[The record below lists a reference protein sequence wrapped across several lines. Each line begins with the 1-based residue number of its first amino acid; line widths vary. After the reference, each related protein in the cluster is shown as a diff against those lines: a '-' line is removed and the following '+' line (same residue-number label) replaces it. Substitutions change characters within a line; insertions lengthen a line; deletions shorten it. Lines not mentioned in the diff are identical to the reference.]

1 MLTGVSLQFMQSANS
16 LLDNITAEL
25 FTKQP
30 THLLLAFGPTAS
42 RPSEVYSLAF
52 PAVGK
57 MLLHAAKCCCGQLPS
72 KHDIRHGS
80 CYFRAL
86 FNGNATESNG

>member
-1 MLTGVSLQFMQSANS
+1 MQSANS
-16 LLDNITAEL
+16 LLDSVSAEL
-25 FTKQP
+25 FTQQP

-57 MLLHAAKCCCGQLPS
+57 NALACCQMLLLTAFQQA
-72 KHDIRHGS
+72 
-80 CYFRAL
+80 
-86 FNGNATESNG
+86 

>member
-1 MLTGVSLQFMQSANS
+1 MQSANS
-16 LLDNITAEL
+16 LLDNISAEL

-30 THLLLAFGPTAS
+30 IHLLLVFGPTAS

-57 MLLHAAKCCCGQLPS
+57 MLLHAAKCCCGQISS
-72 KHDIRHGS
+72 KHDVKHSS
-80 CYFRAL
+80 CFFRAL
-86 FNGNATESNG
+86 FNGCATESNG